1 MRIDSAT
8 YQSMSLAGIQSNQS
22 SIARLS
28 QQISTGLRMQ
38 TAKDDPIGSTKAL
51 ELSNRIAIRTQ
62 YAENQTKAE
71 NDLSY
76 QNVVLDE
83 MRGALDQA
91 RSLFLSV
98 SSSQS
103 SAVQSGYAEQLKG
116 VFNRLLDMANTQD
129 TGGDYIFG
137 GTASNVKPFTN
148 SSVNSLSGATATVEA
163 TLFDNEVA
171 PGPAALSATR
181 QLEIGAGHLVQVT
194 DSIVNVMRFNDA
206 SLTDP
211 ATDSEDHDV
220 LQNLAHAMVSL
231 QEGTMTEDKLR
242 GYIGVIAGAK
252 DNLLAIQQRVAGAQT
267 EIKDLRA
274 STQSILLLEKNA
286 LSDLT
291 QVDQAAAIV
300 ELKSRQTTL
309 EAVSR
314 AYAMTSNLSLFNY
327 IS

>member
-1 MRIDSAT
+1 
-8 YQSMSLAGIQSNQS
+8 
-22 SIARLS
+22 
-28 QQISTGLRMQ
+28 MQ
-38 TAKDDPIGSTKAL
+38 TAKDDPIGATKAL

-76 QNVVLDE
+76 QSVVLDE
-83 MRGALDQA
+83 IGDALDQA

-129 TGGDYIFG
+129 TGGNYIFG

-148 SSVNSLSGATATVEA
+148 GSVSSVSGTTTTVET
-163 TLFDNEVA
+163 TLFDGSGA

-181 QLEIGAGHLVQVT
+181 QIEIGAGHLLQISN
-194 DSIVNVMRFNDA
+194 SIVSVMSFDDNSFD
-206 SLTDP
+206 DP
-211 ATDSEDHDV
+211 AYGGDVDHDV
-220 LQNLAHAMVSL
+220 LYNLAHAIVSL
-231 QEGTMTEDKLR
+231 QEGTMTEEKLR
-242 GYIGVIAGAK
+242 GYISVIAGAK